1 MGYTIGMSA
10 DARLLT
16 PQQRAELIARH
27 KRERNARYADRLKTV
42 LWRDE
47 GVTFQEIARRLFLD
61 PKTPADW
68 TDTFKQQGIDAL
80 LSDDYKPYDGKLSPE
95 QRRQLDAYVDSAIF
109 LDVGPVILYAAEQ
122 FGVVFTRSGMRDLL
136 HRLGFTYKKA
146 SLTPGKADPEAQRRF
161 AAMLGE
167 LMRVKSA
174 GTPVLFMD
182 ATHPTYNAQPA
193 YGWIRRGKRA
203 EVETTPGRKHLN
215 LNGAVNAETREV
227 VVVEDERI
235 DATTTIELF
244 RRIEAQYPSADTI
257 YVFADNARYYHAKV
271 VSEYLESSRIC
282 LEFLP
287 PYSPN
292 LNLIERLWK
301 LMHKYTTYNCTYTS
315 FREFREAI
323 LTFFFRLPEEF
334 SDSLRTLLTL
344 KFNIV
349 PEASERKHSVA

>member
-1 MGYTIGMSA
+1 MST
-10 DARLLT
+10 DIPFLSH
-16 PQQRAELIARH
+16 QQRAELIVRH
-27 KRERNARYADRLKTV
+27 KRERNARYATRLLTV

-68 TDTFKQQGIDAL
+68 TDTFKQHGVDAL
-80 LSDDYKPYDGKLSPE
+80 LSDDYKPYEGKLTPE
-95 QRRQLDAYVDSAIF
+95 QQQQLDAHVDSTIL
-109 LDVGPVILYAAEQ
+109 LDVGPAILYAAEH

-161 AAMLGE
+161 AAMLEE
-167 LMRVKSA
+167 LLRVKLPE
-174 GTPVLFMD
+174 TPVLFMD

-193 YGWIRRGKRA
+193 YGWIRKGRRA

-215 LNGAVNAETREV
+215 LNGAVNAETQEV

-244 RRIEAQYPSADTI
+244 RRIEAHYPAADTI
-257 YVFADNARYYHAKV
+257 YVFADNARYYHAKA
-271 VSEYLESSRIC
+271 VSAYLESSRIR

-292 LNLIERLWK
+292 LNIIERLWK
-301 LMHKYTTYNCTYTS
+301 LMHKHTTYNCTYAS

-334 SDSLRTLLTL
+334 SDSLRSLLTL

>member
-1 MGYTIGMSA
+1 MTA
-10 DARLLT
+10 DAPFLT
-16 PQQRAELIARH
+16 PQQRTELIARH
-27 KRERNARYADRLKTV
+27 KRERNARYATRLLAL

-47 GVTFQEIARRLFLD
+47 GVAFQEIARRLFLD

-68 TDTFKQQGIDAL
+68 TDTFKQHGIDAL
-80 LSDDYKPYDGKLSPE
+80 LSDNYKPYEGKLSPQ
-95 QRRQLDAYVDSAIF
+95 QRQQLADHVDSAIF

-122 FGVVFTRSGMRDLL
+122 FKVVFTRSGMRDLL

-161 AAMLGE
+161 VAMLDE
-167 LMRVKSA
+167 LMRIKTA
-174 GTPVLFMD
+174 ETPLLFAD

-193 YGWIRRGKRA
+193 YGWIRRGQRA
-203 EVETTPGRKHLN
+203 EVATTPGRKHLN
-215 LNGAVNAETREV
+215 LSGAVNAETREV
-227 VVVEDERI
+227 VMVEDERI

-244 RRIEAQYPSADTI
+244 RRIEAQYPAADTI
-257 YVFADNARYYHAKV
+257 YVFADNARYYRAKAV
-271 VSEYLESSRIC
+271 GEYLKSSRIR

-292 LNLIERLWK
+292 LNIIERLWK
-301 LMHKYTTYNCTYTS
+301 LMHKHTTYNRTYDS

-334 SDSLRTLLTL
+334 SDSLRSLLTL

-349 PEASERKHSVA
+349 PEASERKQSVA